1 MSEQQA
7 FICRV
12 LSRGWLRLGAFT
24 AVEDLAAERSWESI
38 LVADAQ
44 NVGFIGE
51 NKAIAWREDSLR
63 QHKKEN
69 TSEIKKTNSAS
80 VSSLL

>member
-1 MSEQQA
+1 MSEQQV

-12 LSRGWLRLGAFT
+12 LSRSWLRVGAFT

-51 NKAIAWREDSLR
+51 NKAIA
-63 QHKKEN
+63 
-69 TSEIKKTNSAS
+69 
-80 VSSLL
+80 

>member
-1 MSEQQA
+1 MDCLRQVLRSQRRSRGQVSEQQA

-12 LSRGWLRLGAFT
+12 LSRSWLRVGAFT

-51 NKAIAWREDSLR
+51 NKAIA
-63 QHKKEN
+63 
-69 TSEIKKTNSAS
+69 
-80 VSSLL
+80 